1 MNRSVPRK
9 GRTSRAGGEERRNT
23 ITIDLERQWHLSS
36 ENRPNVQQVSS
47 VETTR
52 SPRMSRTLFRTT
64 RFDLDHLV
72 KNIDRGDVA
81 LPDIQRPFVWPNRK
95 VRDLLDSMFKGF
107 PVGYLLFW
115 ATGAEVGARAIG
127 VDSKDENVP
136 RWLIVDGQQRLTSLY
151 SVFTAH
157 PVVREDYSESRI
169 RIAFRP
175 HDARFEVTD
184 AAIEKDP
191 EFLADV
197 SPLWKDYRIT
207 VNAYLD
213 RLQTSRGELDPAVR
227 DRLEDEFDR
236 VRDLRAY
243 PFEVVELDA
252 AMDEEHVAEVFVRI
266 NSEGVTLNQA
276 DFILTLM
283 SVFAEKARKQL
294 EEFAR
299 AAKKPSIGG
308 ASPFNWYIQPQ
319 PDQLLRVAVAVAFR
333 RAVLKNA
340 YTILRGKD
348 LETGAH
354 SPERRQE
361 QFDRLQ
367 TAQDHVVNLLHWQEF
382 LQCVERAG
390 FRGSKMISGQ
400 TALLYSYALWLI
412 GRVDYQVP
420 LDHLKEAIARWFF
433 MSHTTSRY
441 SGSFETRFEA
451 DVARLAAVPAG
462 DADGFVAT
470 LDQVVNDTLSADYW
484 SITLPNELATSAAKS
499 PALLAY
505 IAALNIQDADVL
517 LSSSKVRSR
526 LDPAITL
533 KKGIERHHL
542 FPRGYLKSALNIS
555 DTKRVNQIANF
566 ALVDWSDNIA
576 ISDLAPASYWP
587 AQVAAKGLAGDRL
600 QQAMYWHA
608 LPQDWEHM
616 HFDEFLAERRK
627 RMAIVVRDAMS
638 RLADPNYEPQYA
650 AGPGPV
656 VVTEPRVGAGPELRA
671 LVDADVLPSGT
682 TIVTGDGAEQKVA
695 QVLPDG
701 RLYADGETYDGLIEL
716 SEVLALDG
724 NPWSLWAAELADG
737 RVVLGVLRD
746 ASDQYPSMLS

>member
-1 MNRSVPRK
+1 
-9 GRTSRAGGEERRNT
+9 
-23 ITIDLERQWHLSS
+23 
-36 ENRPNVQQVSS
+36 
-47 VETTR
+47 
-52 SPRMSRTLFRTT
+52 MSRTLFRTT
-64 RFDLDHLV
+64 RFDLGHLV
-72 KNIDRGDVA
+72 KNIERGDVA

-127 VDSKDENVP
+127 VDDKDERVP

-151 SVFTAH
+151 AIFTGH
-157 PVVREDYSESRI
+157 PVVREDYSESGI

-175 HDARFEVTD
+175 RDAKFEVTD

-191 EFLADV
+191 EFLPDIT
-197 SPLWKDYRIT
+197 PLWSDYRIT
-207 VNAYLD
+207 VHGYLD
-213 RLQTSRGELDPAVR
+213 RLEKTRGQVDVDLR
-227 DRLEDEFDR
+227 DRIEDEFDR

-252 AMDEEHVAEVFVRI
+252 AMDEESVAEVFVRI

-283 SVFAEKARKQL
+283 SVFREKARKQL

-308 ASPFNWYIQPQ
+308 ASAFNWYIQPQ
-319 PDQLLRVAVAVAFR
+319 PDQLLRVAVGVAFR
-333 RAVLKNA
+333 RAVLKHA
-340 YTILRGKD
+340 YSILRGKD
-348 LETGAH
+348 LETGEF
-354 SPERRQE
+354 SPKRRDE
-361 QFDRLQ
+361 QFDQLQ
-367 TAQDHVVNLLHWQEF
+367 QAQDHLVNLLHWHEF
-382 LQCVERAG
+382 LQCLERAG
-390 FRGSKMISGQ
+390 FRGSKMVSGQ
-400 TALLYSYALWLI
+400 NAILYSYALWLI

-420 LDHLKEAIARWFF
+420 LDQLKEIIARWFF
-433 MSHTTSRY
+433 MAHTTGRY

-451 DVARLAAVPAG
+451 DVARLAGVPAG
-462 DADGFVAT
+462 NADGFVAT
-470 LDQVVNDTLSADYW
+470 LDQVINDTMTPDYW

-505 IAALNIQDADVL
+505 IAALNVHDADIL

-542 FPRGYLKSALNIS
+542 FPKGYLKSVLGIT

-576 ISDLAPASYWP
+576 ISDLAPAHYWTE
-587 AQVAAKGLAGDRL
+587 QLAAKGLTGDKL
-600 QQAMYWHA
+600 THAMYWHA
-608 LPQDWEHM
+608 LPEGWEFM
-616 HFDEFLAERRK
+616 AFEEFLAKRRK
-627 RMAIVVRDAMS
+627 RMALVVRDALA
-638 RLADPNYEPQYA
+638 RLADPRYEPQYA
-650 AGPGPV
+650 ASGPDI
-656 VVTEPRVGAGPELRA
+656 APESGVAAELGA

-682 TIVTGDGAEQKVA
+682 TIVAGDGPGQKLA

-701 RLYADGETYDGLIEL
+701 RLYADGETYDGLVEL
-716 SEVLALDG
+716 SEVLGLEG
-724 NPWSLWAAELADG
+724 NPWSLWSAELSDA
-737 RVVLGVLRD
+737 RVSLGVLRD
-746 ASDQYPSMLS
+746 TAD

>member
-1 MNRSVPRK
+1 M
-9 GRTSRAGGEERRNT
+9 T
-23 ITIDLERQWHLSS
+23 
-36 ENRPNVQQVSS
+36 
-47 VETTR
+47 
-52 SPRMSRTLFRTT
+52 RTLFRTT

-95 VRDLLDSMFKGF
+95 VRDLLDSMLKGF

-127 VDSKDENVP
+127 VGDKEERVP
-136 RWLIVDGQQRLTSLY
+136 RWLIVDGQQRLTSLF
-151 SVFTAH
+151 SVFTGH
-157 PVVREDYSESRI
+157 PVVREDYAESRI

-191 EFLADV
+191 EFLTDITL
-197 SPLWKDYRIT
+197 LWKDYRFT
-207 VNAYLD
+207 VKGYLD
-213 RLQTSRGELDPAVR
+213 RLEKSRGELDPQLR
-227 DRLEDEFDR
+227 DRIDDQFDR

-252 AMDEEHVAEVFVRI
+252 AMEEENVAEVFVRI

-283 SVFAEKARKQL
+283 SVFRDKARKQL

-299 AAKKPSIGG
+299 AAKKPSMGG
-308 ASPFNWYIQPQ
+308 ASAFNWYMQPQ
-319 PDQLLRVAVAVAFR
+319 PDQLLRVAVGVAFR
-333 RAVLKNA
+333 RAVLKHV
-340 YTILRGKD
+340 YSVLRGKD
-348 LETGAH
+348 LETGAF
-354 SPERRQE
+354 SPERREQ

-367 TAQDHVVNLLHWQEF
+367 KAQDYLVNLVHWHEF
-382 LQCVERAG
+382 LQCLERAG
-390 FRGSKMISGQ
+390 FRSSKMISGQ
-400 TALLYSYALWLI
+400 NAILYSYALWLI

-420 LDHLKEAIARWFF
+420 LDRLKDVIARWFF
-433 MSHTTSRY
+433 MAHTTARY

-451 DVARLAAVPAG
+451 DVALLADVRAG
-462 DADGFVAT
+462 DADGFIST
-470 LDQVVNDTLSADYW
+470 LDRVVNDTLTADYW
-484 SITLPNELATSAAKS
+484 AITLPNELATSAAKS
-499 PALLAY
+499 PALVAY
-505 IAALNIQDADVL
+505 IAALNIHDADVL
-517 LSSSKVRSR
+517 LSTSKVRSR

-542 FPRGYLKSALNIS
+542 FPKGYLKAALDIS

-576 ISDLAPASYWP
+576 ISDLAPDTYWP
-587 AQVAAKGLAGDRL
+587 QQVASKGLAAEKL
-600 QQAMYWHA
+600 AQAMYWHA
-608 LPQDWEHM
+608 LPEGWEHM
-616 HFDEFLAERRK
+616 PFDEFLAARRK
-627 RMAIVVRDAMS
+627 RMAVVVRDAVA
-638 RLADPNYEPQYA
+638 RLADPDYKPDYTSLGIAAAPA
-650 AGPGPV
+650 AGA
-656 VVTEPRVGAGPELRA
+656 TEVSELRG

-682 TIVTGDGAEQKVA
+682 TLVAGEGSQQYLA

-716 SEVLALDG
+716 SDVLGLQG
-724 NPWSLWAAELADG
+724 NPWSLWAAELSDG
-737 RVVLGVLRD
+737 RILLNVLREAVEVD
-746 ASDQYPSMLS
+746 SVRSI

>member
-1 MNRSVPRK
+1 M
-9 GRTSRAGGEERRNT
+9 T
-23 ITIDLERQWHLSS
+23 
-36 ENRPNVQQVSS
+36 
-47 VETTR
+47 
-52 SPRMSRTLFRTT
+52 RTLFRTT

-72 KNIDRGDVA
+72 QNINRGDVA

-127 VDSKDENVP
+127 VDDKDETVP

-151 SVFTAH
+151 SVFTGH
-157 PVVREDYSESRI
+157 PVVREDYTESRI

-175 HDARFEVTD
+175 HDTRFEVAD

-191 EFLADV
+191 EFLGDV
-197 SPLWKDYRIT
+197 TPLWKDYKAT
-207 VNAYLD
+207 VRAYLE
-213 RLQTSRGELDPAVR
+213 RLETARGSLDPTVR
-227 DRLEDEFDR
+227 DEIDNEFDR
-236 VRDLRAY
+236 VRDLRSY

-252 AMDEEHVAEVFVRI
+252 AMDEESVADVFVRI

-283 SVFAEKARKQL
+283 SVFREKARKQL

-299 AAKKPSIGG
+299 AAKKPSAGG
-308 ASPFNWYIQPQ
+308 ASAFNWYIQPQ

-333 RAVLKNA
+333 RAVLKHA
-340 YTILRGKD
+340 YSILRGKD
-348 LETGAH
+348 LETGMF
-354 SPERRQE
+354 SPGRREE

-367 TAQDHVVNLLHWQEF
+367 KAQDHLVNLLHWHEF
-382 LQCVERAG
+382 LQCLERAG
-390 FRGSKMISGQ
+390 FRGSKMVSGQ
-400 TALLYSYALWLI
+400 NAILYSYALWLI

-420 LDHLKEAIARWFF
+420 LDRLKEVIARWFF
-433 MSHTTSRY
+433 MAHMTGRY

-451 DVARLAAVPAG
+451 DVARLAAVAHG
-462 DADGFVAT
+462 DADGFVTT
-470 LDQVVNDTLSADYW
+470 LDQVIDDTLTADYW
-484 SITLPNELATSAAKS
+484 AITLPNELATSASKS

-505 IAALNIQDADVL
+505 IAALNIHDADVL
-517 LSSSKVRSR
+517 LSTSKVRSR

-542 FPRGYLKSALNIS
+542 FPKGYLKAALSIT
-555 DTKRVNQIANF
+555 DTKRINQIANF

-576 ISDLAPASYWP
+576 ISDLAPAAYWP
-587 AQVAAKGLAGDRL
+587 KHLAAKNLEGNHLR
-600 QQAMYWHA
+600 QAMYWHA
-608 LPQDWEHM
+608 LPDGWEHM
-616 HFDEFLAERRK
+616 AFEDFLAERRK
-627 RMAIVVRDAMS
+627 RMALVVRDGMT
-638 RLADPNYEPQYA
+638 RLRDPGYKLKLVDLGPKGAPEAGA
-650 AGPGPV
+650 APPI
-656 VVTEPRVGAGPELRA
+656 ELRG

-682 TIVTGDGAEQKVA
+682 TIMAGEGPEQSTA

-716 SEVLALDG
+716 SEVLSLEG
-724 NPWSLWAAELADG
+724 NPWWLWSAELADG
-737 RVVLGVLRD
+737 RVLLGVLRETE
-746 ASDQYPSMLS
+746 DQGEQPPS

>member
-1 MNRSVPRK
+1 
-9 GRTSRAGGEERRNT
+9 
-23 ITIDLERQWHLSS
+23 
-36 ENRPNVQQVSS
+36 
-47 VETTR
+47 
-52 SPRMSRTLFRTT
+52 MSRTLFRTT
-64 RFDLDHLV
+64 RFDLGHLV

-127 VDSKDENVP
+127 VDDKDERVP

-151 SVFTAH
+151 AIFTGH
-157 PVVREDYSESRI
+157 PVVREDYSESGI

-175 HDARFEVTD
+175 RDAKFEVTD

-191 EFLADV
+191 EFLPDIT
-197 SPLWKDYRIT
+197 PLWSDYRIT
-207 VNAYLD
+207 VHGYLD
-213 RLQTSRGELDPAVR
+213 RLEKTRGQLDVDLR
-227 DRLEDEFDR
+227 DRIEDEFDR

-252 AMDEEHVAEVFVRI
+252 AMDEESVAEVFVRI

-283 SVFAEKARKQL
+283 SVFREKARKQL

-308 ASPFNWYIQPQ
+308 ASAFNWYIQPQ
-319 PDQLLRVAVAVAFR
+319 PDQLLRVAVGVAFR
-333 RAVLKNA
+333 RAVLKHA
-340 YTILRGKD
+340 YSILRGKD
-348 LETGAH
+348 LETGEF
-354 SPERRQE
+354 SPKRRDE
-361 QFDRLQ
+361 QFDQLQ
-367 TAQDHVVNLLHWQEF
+367 QAQDHLVNLLHWHEF
-382 LQCVERAG
+382 LQCLERAG
-390 FRGSKMISGQ
+390 FRGAKMVSGQ
-400 TALLYSYALWLI
+400 NAILYSYALWLI

-420 LDHLKEAIARWFF
+420 LDQLKEIIARWFF
-433 MSHTTSRY
+433 MAHTTGRY

-451 DVARLAAVPAG
+451 DVARLAGVPAG
-462 DADGFVAT
+462 NADGFVAT
-470 LDQVVNDTLSADYW
+470 LDQVINDTMTPDYW

-505 IAALNIQDADVL
+505 IAALNVHDAEIL

-542 FPRGYLKSALNIS
+542 FPKGYLKSVLGIT
-555 DTKRVNQIANF
+555 DIKRVNQIANF

-576 ISDLAPASYWP
+576 ISDLAPAHYWTE
-587 AQVAAKGLAGDRL
+587 QLAAKGLTGDKL
-600 QQAMYWHA
+600 THAMYWHA
-608 LPQDWEHM
+608 LPEGWEFM
-616 HFDEFLAERRK
+616 AFEEFLAKRRK
-627 RMAIVVRDAMS
+627 RMALVVRDALA
-638 RLADPNYEPQYA
+638 RLADPRYEPQYA
-650 AGPGPV
+650 ASGPDI
-656 VVTEPRVGAGPELRA
+656 APESGVAAELGA

-682 TIVTGDGAEQKVA
+682 TIVAGDGPGQKLA

-701 RLYADGETYDGLIEL
+701 RLYADGETYDGLVEL
-716 SEVLALDG
+716 SEVLGLEG
-724 NPWSLWAAELADG
+724 NPWSLWSAELSDA
-737 RVVLGVLRD
+737 RVSLGVLRD
-746 ASDQYPSMLS
+746 TAD

>member
-1 MNRSVPRK
+1 
-9 GRTSRAGGEERRNT
+9 
-23 ITIDLERQWHLSS
+23 
-36 ENRPNVQQVSS
+36 
-47 VETTR
+47 
-52 SPRMSRTLFRTT
+52 MSRTLFRTT
-64 RFDLDHLV
+64 RFDLGHLV
-72 KNIDRGDVA
+72 KNIERGDVA

-127 VDSKDENVP
+127 VDDKDERVP

-151 SVFTAH
+151 AIFTGH
-157 PVVREDYSESRI
+157 PVVREDYSESGI

-175 HDARFEVTD
+175 RDAKFEVTD

-191 EFLADV
+191 EFLPDIT
-197 SPLWKDYRIT
+197 PLWSDYRIT
-207 VNAYLD
+207 VHGYLD
-213 RLQTSRGELDPAVR
+213 RLEKTRGQVDVDLR
-227 DRLEDEFDR
+227 DRIEDEFDR

-252 AMDEEHVAEVFVRI
+252 AMDEESVAEVFVRI

-283 SVFAEKARKQL
+283 SVFREKARKQL

-308 ASPFNWYIQPQ
+308 ASAFNWYIQPQ
-319 PDQLLRVAVAVAFR
+319 PDQLLRVAVGVAFR
-333 RAVLKNA
+333 RAVLKHA
-340 YTILRGKD
+340 YSILRGKD
-348 LETGAH
+348 LETGEF
-354 SPERRQE
+354 SPKRRDE
-361 QFDRLQ
+361 QFDQLQ
-367 TAQDHVVNLLHWQEF
+367 QAQDHLVNLLHWHEF
-382 LQCVERAG
+382 LQCLERAG
-390 FRGSKMISGQ
+390 FRGSKMVSGQ
-400 TALLYSYALWLI
+400 NAILYSYALWLI

-420 LDHLKEAIARWFF
+420 LDQLKEIIARWFF
-433 MSHTTSRY
+433 MAHTTGRY

-451 DVARLAAVPAG
+451 DVARLAGVPAG
-462 DADGFVAT
+462 NADGFVAT
-470 LDQVVNDTLSADYW
+470 LDQVINDTMTPDYW

-505 IAALNIQDADVL
+505 IAALNVHDAEIL

-542 FPRGYLKSALNIS
+542 FPKGYLKSVLGIT

-576 ISDLAPASYWP
+576 ISDLAPAHYWTE
-587 AQVAAKGLAGDRL
+587 QLAAKGLTGDKL
-600 QQAMYWHA
+600 THAMYWHA
-608 LPQDWEHM
+608 LPEGWEFM
-616 HFDEFLAERRK
+616 AFEEFLAKRRK
-627 RMAIVVRDAMS
+627 RMALVVRDALA
-638 RLADPNYEPQYA
+638 RLADPRYEPQYA
-650 AGPGPV
+650 ASGPDI
-656 VVTEPRVGAGPELRA
+656 APESGVAAELGA

-682 TIVTGDGAEQKVA
+682 TIVAGDGPGQKLA

-701 RLYADGETYDGLIEL
+701 RLYADGETYDGLVEL
-716 SEVLALDG
+716 SEVLGLEG
-724 NPWSLWAAELADG
+724 NPWSLWSAELSDA
-737 RVVLGVLRD
+737 RVSLGVLRD
-746 ASDQYPSMLS
+746 TAD

>member
-1 MNRSVPRK
+1 
-9 GRTSRAGGEERRNT
+9 
-23 ITIDLERQWHLSS
+23 
-36 ENRPNVQQVSS
+36 
-47 VETTR
+47 
-52 SPRMSRTLFRTT
+52 MSRTLFRTT
-64 RFDLDHLV
+64 RFDLGHLV

-127 VDSKDENVP
+127 VDDKDERVP

-151 SVFTAH
+151 AVFTGH
-157 PVVREDYSESRI
+157 PVVREDYSESGI

-175 HDARFEVTD
+175 RDAKFEVTD

-191 EFLADV
+191 EFLPDIT
-197 SPLWKDYRIT
+197 PLWSDYRIT
-207 VNAYLD
+207 VHGYLD
-213 RLQTSRGELDPAVR
+213 RLEKTRGQLDVDLR
-227 DRLEDEFDR
+227 DRIEDEFDR

-252 AMDEEHVAEVFVRI
+252 AMDEESVAEVFVRI

-283 SVFAEKARKQL
+283 SVFREKARKQL

-308 ASPFNWYIQPQ
+308 ASAFNWYIQPQ
-319 PDQLLRVAVAVAFR
+319 PDQLLRVAVGVAFR
-333 RAVLKNA
+333 RAVLKHA
-340 YTILRGKD
+340 YSILRGKD
-348 LETGAH
+348 LETGEF
-354 SPERRQE
+354 SPKRRDE
-361 QFDRLQ
+361 QFDQLQ
-367 TAQDHVVNLLHWQEF
+367 QAQDHLVNLLHWHEF
-382 LQCVERAG
+382 LQCLERAG
-390 FRGSKMISGQ
+390 FRGSKMVSGQ
-400 TALLYSYALWLI
+400 NAILYSYALWLI

-420 LDHLKEAIARWFF
+420 LDQLKEIIARWFF
-433 MSHTTSRY
+433 MAHTTGRY

-451 DVARLAAVPAG
+451 DVARLAGVPAG
-462 DADGFVAT
+462 NADGFVAT
-470 LDQVVNDTLSADYW
+470 LDQVINDTMTPDYW

-505 IAALNIQDADVL
+505 IAALNVHDADIL

-542 FPRGYLKSALNIS
+542 FPKGYLKSVLGIT

-576 ISDLAPASYWP
+576 ISDLAPAHYWTE
-587 AQVAAKGLAGDRL
+587 QLRAKGLTGDKL
-600 QQAMYWHA
+600 THAMYWHA
-608 LPQDWEHM
+608 LPDGWESM
-616 HFDEFLAERRK
+616 AFDEFLVKRRK
-627 RMAIVVRDAMS
+627 RMALVVRDALA
-638 RLADPNYEPQYA
+638 RLADPRYEPQYA
-650 AGPGPV
+650 ASGQDI
-656 VVTEPRVGAGPELRA
+656 APEYGTAVELGA

-682 TIVTGDGAEQKVA
+682 TIVAGDGPGQKIA

-701 RLYADGETYDGLIEL
+701 RLYADGESYDGLLEL
-716 SEVLALDG
+716 SEVLELEG
-724 NPWSLWAAELADG
+724 SPWSMWSAELADG
-737 RVVLGVLRD
+737 RVALSILREALD
-746 ASDQYPSMLS
+746 DR

>member
-1 MNRSVPRK
+1 
-9 GRTSRAGGEERRNT
+9 
-23 ITIDLERQWHLSS
+23 
-36 ENRPNVQQVSS
+36 
-47 VETTR
+47 
-52 SPRMSRTLFRTT
+52 MSRTLFRTT

-127 VDSKDENVP
+127 VTEKDESIP

-151 SVFTAH
+151 SVFTGH

-175 HDARFEVTD
+175 QDASFEVTD

-191 EFLADV
+191 EFLPDIT
-197 SPLWKDYRIT
+197 PLWRDYRIT
-207 VNAYLD
+207 VNGYID
-213 RLQTSRGELDPAVR
+213 RLEAARGQLEANVR
-227 DRLEDEFDR
+227 DLIEDEFDR

-266 NSEGVTLNQA
+266 NSEGVTLKQA

-283 SVFAEKARKQL
+283 SVFREKARKQL

-299 AAKKPSIGG
+299 MAKKPSIGG
-308 ASPFNWYIQPQ
+308 ASAFNWYIQPQ

-333 RAVLKNA
+333 RAVLKHA
-340 YTILRGKD
+340 YSILRGKD
-348 LETGAH
+348 LEAGVF
-354 SPERRQE
+354 SPERREE

-367 TAQDHVVNLLHWQEF
+367 KAQDHLVNLLHWHEF
-382 LQCVERAG
+382 LQCLERAG
-390 FRGSKMISGQ
+390 FRGSKMVSGQ
-400 TALLYSYALWLI
+400 NAILYSYALWLI

-420 LDHLKEAIARWFF
+420 LDQLKDVIARWFF
-433 MSHTTSRY
+433 MAHTTGRY

-451 DVARLAAVPAG
+451 DVARIGGVPAG
-462 DADGFVAT
+462 NAGGFVTT
-470 LDQVVNDTLSADYW
+470 LDHVIHDTLTTDYW
-484 SITLPNELATSAAKS
+484 TITLPNELATSAAKS

-505 IAALNIQDADVL
+505 IAALNIHDADVL

-542 FPRGYLKSALNIS
+542 VPKGYLNSTLSIT

-566 ALVDWSDNIA
+566 ALVDWSDNIS
-576 ISDLAPASYWP
+576 ISDLAPAKYWP
-587 AQVAAKGLAGDRL
+587 EQLAAKCLAGDKLR
-600 QQAMYWHA
+600 QAMYWHA
-608 LPQDWEHM
+608 LPEGWERM
-616 HFDEFLAERRK
+616 GFDEFLAERRK
-627 RMAIVVRDAMS
+627 RMAVVVRDAMA
-638 RLADPNYEPQYA
+638 RLADPGYEPLYA
-650 AGPGPV
+650 GLGLTAP
-656 VVTEPRVGAGPELRA
+656 ELGAEIGTELRA

-682 TIVTGDGAEQKVA
+682 TIVAGDDGSQQNVA

-716 SEVLALDG
+716 SDVLSLEG
-724 NPWSLWAAELADG
+724 NPWTLWSADLPDG
-737 RVVLGVLRD
+737 RMVLAVLREAYEEVD
-746 ASDQYPSMLS
+746 SERS